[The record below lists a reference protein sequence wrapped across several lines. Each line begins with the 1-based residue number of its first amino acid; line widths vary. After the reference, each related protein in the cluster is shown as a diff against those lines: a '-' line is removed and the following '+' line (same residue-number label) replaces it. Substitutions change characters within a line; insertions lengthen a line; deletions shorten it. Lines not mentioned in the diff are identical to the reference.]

1 MTTVYYN
8 FPAISLSLQGLGS
21 PSSNEIQLPHVGQP
35 LTNIQL
41 NNVNYSAYSVIVAS
55 APSSSTTPG
64 FLIVKCYADVN
75 DTTSNLV
82 YIAVPLKV
90 PPPDGTPQT
99 SSSDV
104 DNIINASGGN
114 MTVNLNLNNYIKSG
128 GSCVVPSINQFPVT
142 VTLDSTSAIPIEQY
156 VNTPFYN
163 IGSIPSLAVD
173 SNVVTNKN
181 ATVQQQDLDWIMS
194 CELLTEDGPTEK
206 QKVDPGTTATTIT
219 LFMMVIMISC
229 ATYIAGP
236 ILYNGL
242 GMFTLA
248 KNIDTSNPN
257 HYSINVYWGVTLILL
272 AVMCISQ
279 GIKSNDTIYYFIA
292 IALILSFFSATSG
305 ILKMKGVANPEGSGF
320 ANTEGALNVYWE
332 IFSRNCYSTTGFI
345 LKILVFVLLVYSFLA
360 MCGSMASGNQFV
372 FVTHMLMFILVA
384 VLQLGAISYFN
395 KMSNPV

>member
-8 FPAISLSLQGLGS
+8 FPVISLSLQGLGS

-41 NNVNYSAYSVIVAS
+41 NNVNYTAYSVIIAS
-55 APSSSTTPG
+55 SGASSTTPG
-64 FLIVKCYADVN
+64 HLIVKCYADVN
-75 DTTSNLV
+75 DKTSNLV
-82 YIAVPLKV
+82 YLALPLKV
-90 PPPDGTPQT
+90 PTPDGT
-99 SSSDV
+99 SNNSASDI
-104 DNIINASGGN
+104 DNIVNASGG
-114 MTVNLNLNNYIKSG
+114 TTSVTLNLNNYIKSG
-128 GSCVVPSINQFPVT
+128 GSCVVPSMNQFPVT
-142 VTLDSTSAIPIEQY
+142 VTLDSTSAIPIQQY
-156 VNTPFYN
+156 VNTPFYTV
-163 IGSIPSLAVD
+163 GSIPSLTVD
-173 SNVVTNKN
+173 LNVDTNKN

-248 KNIDTSNPN
+248 SKTLGNN

-272 AVMCISQ
+272 AVMCIVQ

-305 ILKMKGVANPEGSGF
+305 ILKLRGVANAEESGF
-320 ANTEGALNVYWE
+320 ENTDNALKVYSE

-345 LKILVFVLLVYSFLA
+345 LKILVFVFLVYSFLA
-360 MCGSMASGNQFV
+360 MCGSMSSGNQFV
-372 FVTHMLMFILVA
+372 FVTHMLMFIGVA
-384 VLQLGAISYFN
+384 VLQLSAISYFN
-395 KMSNPV
+395 KISNPSE